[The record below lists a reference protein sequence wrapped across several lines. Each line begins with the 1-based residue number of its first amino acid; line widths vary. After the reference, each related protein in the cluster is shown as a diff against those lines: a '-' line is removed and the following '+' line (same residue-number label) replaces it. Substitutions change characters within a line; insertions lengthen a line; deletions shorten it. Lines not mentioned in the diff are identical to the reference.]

1 MNVKTQTDAAP
12 SSGDVCAAAS
22 DSAGDVAAPKAPAE
36 EQPESLGS
44 FAFFLF
50 KLVFVVLVFRSLV
63 FSPFSIPSE
72 SMLPHLWNGDYLL
85 AAKWPYGYS
94 DNSMPFG
101 APIVPGRVLAS
112 APEPG
117 DVAIFKH
124 PIDGTD
130 YIKRV
135 IALPGDS
142 VAMVDG
148 QVVLN
153 GETVPKVRIEDFV
166 IPVSGNTSC
175 AWGAE
180 LRTDTNGQDIC
191 AYPRFRETLPNGV
204 SYEVLDFGRTG
215 ADNMDAIIVPEGRMF
230 VMGDNRDNSQDSRF
244 PASAGG
250 GVGLVPQDNLV
261 GRATIL
267 MWSTDGGSDWIK
279 PWTWFSAARWSRLG
293 KTL

>member
-12 SSGDVCAAAS
+12 GSGDVCAAAS
-22 DSAGDVAAPKAPAE
+22 DGAGDVAAPKAPAE

-50 KLVFVVLVFRSLV
+50 KLVFVVLIFRSLV

-112 APEPG
+112 PPKPG
-117 DVAIFKH
+117 DVTIFKH

-148 QVVLN
+148 QIVLN
-153 GETVPKVRIEDFV
+153 GETVPKVQIEDFV

-180 LRTDTNGQDIC
+180 VRTDTDGQDVC
-191 AYPRFRETLPNGV
+191 VYSRFRETLPNGV
-204 SYEVLDFGRTG
+204 SYDVLDFGLTG
-215 ADNMDAIIVPEGRMF
+215 ADNMDAVIVPEGRMF

-279 PWTWFSAARWSRLG
+279 PWTWFSAARWNRLG